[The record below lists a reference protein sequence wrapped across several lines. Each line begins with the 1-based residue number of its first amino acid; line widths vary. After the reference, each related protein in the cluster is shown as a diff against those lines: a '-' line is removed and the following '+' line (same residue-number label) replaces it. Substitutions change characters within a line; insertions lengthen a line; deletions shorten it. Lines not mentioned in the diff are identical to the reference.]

1 VPKET
6 KSICGDIELW
16 SEDSIFL
23 DTNIFYYFK
32 KNNMLVSKKE
42 LTNLKLR
49 SIKAEELKELAS
61 LVGIDTRG
69 SASNLIKKLI
79 NIIPQNKIDEF
90 IKNKYQD
97 YVRERQ
103 KIISDEELKQ
113 ELLKVQEFR
122 WGVVQG
128 QLDQKI
134 QTEYVRRFV
143 RYDELINGVKNKLHD
158 DITHYVIATWYNHW
172 TTVLIEDHIS
182 QHPRVIPTLKN
193 NFGVDIF
200 FDNQPFDLKITYLPK
215 GFTLEQ
221 ALKNPKDLIIWLYE
235 NQGAQRFGAD
245 NRLFVVLASKNNLD
259 ESWKLKRDFDFVFN
273 EIDKFFDSASVST
286 KDEIVFSF
294 KNKTYT
300 TISKILIIT
309 K

>member
-1 VPKET
+1 
-6 KSICGDIELW
+6 
-16 SEDSIFL
+16 
-23 DTNIFYYFK
+23 
-32 KNNMLVSKKE
+32 MLVSKKE

-49 SIKAEELKELAS
+49 GIKSDDLKELAGI
-61 LVGIDTRG
+61 LGIDSRG
-69 SASNLIKKLI
+69 AVSVLIKKLI
-79 NIIPQNKIDEF
+79 DISQNKIDEF
-90 IKNKYQD
+90 IKRKYQEQ
-97 YVRERQ
+97 VKERQ
-103 KIISDEELKQ
+103 KLISDNDLKQ
-113 ELLKVQEFR
+113 ELMKVKEFK

-134 QTEYVRRFV
+134 QAEYVRRFV
-143 RYDELINGVKNKLHD
+143 RYEDLISGVKSKLHD

-182 QHPRVIPTLKN
+182 QHSKVMPTLKN
-193 NFGVDIF
+193 NFGIDIF

-215 GFTLEQ
+215 DFTLEQ
-221 ALKNPKDLIIWLYE
+221 VLKNQKDLIIWLYE

-245 NRLFVVLASKNNLD
+245 NRFFVVLASKNNLE
-259 ESWKLKRDFDFVFN
+259 ESWKLKRDFNFVFN

-294 KNKTYT
+294 KKRTYT

>member
-1 VPKET
+1 
-6 KSICGDIELW
+6 
-16 SEDSIFL
+16 
-23 DTNIFYYFK
+23 
-32 KNNMLVSKKE
+32 MLVSKKE
-42 LTNLKLR
+42 LANLKLR
-49 SIKAEELKELAS
+49 SIKSDDLRELA
-61 LVGIDTRG
+61 G
-69 SASNLIKKLI
+69 SFGLSTKGTVSDLIKRLI
-79 NIIPQNKIDEF
+79 DIPQDKIDEF
-90 IKNKYQD
+90 IKRKY
-97 YVRERQ
+97 RKLIEERQ
-103 KIISDEELKQ
+103 SLISDDDLKR
-113 ELLKVQEFR
+113 ELLKVKDFR

-143 RYDELINGVKNKLHD
+143 RYEELLQGVKSKLHD

-215 GFTLEQ
+215 DFTLEQ
-221 ALKNPKDLIIWLYE
+221 ALKDPKGLITWLYE

-245 NRLFVVLASKNNLD
+245 NRLFVVLASKDNLE
-259 ESWKLKRDFDFVFN
+259 ESWKLKRDFDFVFS
-273 EIDKFFDSASVST
+273 EIDKFFDDESVST
-286 KDEIVFSF
+286 KDEIIFSF
-294 KNKTYT
+294 KKKTYT

>member
-1 VPKET
+1 
-6 KSICGDIELW
+6 
-16 SEDSIFL
+16 
-23 DTNIFYYFK
+23 
-32 KNNMLVSKKE
+32 MLVSKKE

-49 SIKAEELKELAS
+49 SIKSDDLKQLAGT
-61 LVGIDTRG
+61 LGIDAKG
-69 SASNLIKKLI
+69 AASNLIKKLI
-79 NIIPQNKIDEF
+79 NIPQNKIDEF
-90 IKNKYQD
+90 IKGKYQAQIK
-97 YVRERQ
+97 ERQ
-103 KIISDEELKQ
+103 KLISDEALKQ
-113 ELLKVQEFR
+113 EVLKVKKFR

-143 RYDELINGVKNKLHD
+143 RYEDLINGVKSKLHD
-158 DITHYVIATWYNHW
+158 DITHYVIATWYNYW

-182 QHPRVIPTLKN
+182 QHSKVIPTLKN

-215 GFTLEQ
+215 DFTLEQ
-221 ALKNPKDLIIWLYE
+221 VLKNPKDLIVWLYE

-245 NRLFVVLASKNNLD
+245 NRFFVVLASKNNLE
-259 ESWKLKRDFDFVFN
+259 ESWKLKRDFDFVFS
-273 EIDKFFDSASVST
+273 EIDKFFNNASVST

-294 KNKTYT
+294 KKKTYT
-300 TISKILIIT
+300 TISKILVIT